1 MPVFLVNQLESYL
14 HMHTPDVVRYGGVGQ
29 EGLAIDIKRNNKRIL
44 EKVENDKKLSVGNFF
59 KEI

>member
-1 MPVFLVNQLESYL
+1 
-14 HMHTPDVVRYGGVGQ
+14 MHTPDVVRYGGVGQ